1 MRFIGT
7 DTTIVAMPL
16 SYINSPASRPA
27 IVLIE
32 VSMTLAGIESEPCL
46 LTPFIQHKLDAVPC
60 GWLSKFLE
68 ILTGRLLLPL
78 YCRLY
83 ILSSIDCTYWAAYI
97 IMNTKGFVGIC
108 LIWLHSR
115 HWNTSEKA
123 IMLDLFSSYFSNI
136 GKGHNLK
143 SQLYYPL

>member
-1 MRFIGT
+1 MRFIVT

-46 LTPFIQHKLDAVPC
+46 LTPFIQHNRDAVPC

-78 YCRLY
+78 YCRL
-83 ILSSIDCTYWAAYI
+83 SSIDCTYWVAYI
-97 IMNTKGFVGIC
+97 YMNIKVLWGFV
-108 LIWLHSR
+108 
-115 HWNTSEKA
+115 
-123 IMLDLFSSYFSNI
+123 
-136 GKGHNLK
+136 
-143 SQLYYPL
+143 